1 MAAETDVLTMPAAPA
16 FEPVLALPFEADAEV
31 AAPSLHQEINAR
43 RARVENPE
51 LLRRLRGL

>member
-1 MAAETDVLTMPAAPA
+1 MAPETDVLTVPASPA
-16 FEPVLALPFEADAEV
+16 YEPAVALPPERPEDD
-31 AAPSLHQEINAR
+31 APSPHQEINAR

>member
-1 MAAETDVLTMPAAPA
+1 MSVPSDVIRVPAFPALPVRPVINEATDAAP
-16 FEPVLALPFEADAEV
+16 P
-31 AAPSLHQEINAR
+31 PSLHQEINAR